1 MDLLTDQLMPKTDAV
16 VAMQVVA
23 VVILF
28 AVGVWRT
35 WRMPDLRLF
44 VTGLGV
50 FVLGLMALRAAH

>member
-16 VAMQVVA
+16 VVMQVVA
-23 VVILF
+23 VLVLL

-44 VTGLGV
+44 VIGLGV